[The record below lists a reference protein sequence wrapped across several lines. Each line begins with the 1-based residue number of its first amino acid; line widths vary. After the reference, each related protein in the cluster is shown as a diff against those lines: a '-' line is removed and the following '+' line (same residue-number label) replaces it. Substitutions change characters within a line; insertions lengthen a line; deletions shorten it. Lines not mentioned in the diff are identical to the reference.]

1 MTIIEAAK
9 QALKELGR
17 PASAQEIY
25 NQILSK
31 DLYRFGAKKPLGIL
45 RSELQ
50 RNCVDFQ
57 GKTRSPSP
65 CLQKDASGRYYPS

>member
-31 DLYRFGAKKPLGIL
+31 GLYRFGAKKPLGIV
-45 RSELQ
+45 RSEL
-50 RNCVDFQ
+50 RRHCLDFQ
-57 GKTRSPSP
+57 GKTKSASP
-65 CLQKDASGRYYPS
+65 CLRRDASDRFIIS

>member
-17 PASAQEIY
+17 PSSAQEIY
-25 NQILSK
+25 SQIL
-31 DLYRFGAKKPLGIL
+31 LRGHYRFGAKKPLGIL

-50 RNCVDFQ
+50 RHCVNFQ
-57 GKTRSPSP
+57 GKTKAAGSF
-65 CLQKDASGRYYPS
+65 LQKDSSDRYYIA